1 VEAPAVNAKK
11 SYAAYRNVEVK
22 TASPVQL
29 LILLYEGAV
38 KHIRK
43 GEALLQGEDSFH
55 EGAEHLLRAMGIVT
69 ELAGILN
76 PQASPEMAQNLSGIY
91 QHVIDLLGRS
101 LRERDPEGLPEAAG
115 IMETLGSAWREL
127 SQGAA

>member
-1 VEAPAVNAKK
+1 MNARK
-11 SYAAYRNVEVK
+11 SYAAYKSVEVR

-29 LILLYEGAV
+29 LVLLYEGAV

-55 EGAEHLLRAMGIVT
+55 EGAEHLLRAMSIVT
-69 ELAGILN
+69 ELAGVLN
-76 PQASPEMAQNLSGIY
+76 PQASPELAQNLSGIY
-91 QHVIDLLGRS
+91 QHVLELLGRS
-101 LRERDPEGLPEAAG
+101 LRERDPERLPEAAG
-115 IMETLGSAWREL
+115 IMESLGSAWREL

>member
-1 VEAPAVNAKK
+1 MNARK
-11 SYAAYRNVEVK
+11 SYATYKSVEVK

-69 ELAGILN
+69 ELAGVLN
-76 PQASPEMAQNLSGIY
+76 PQASPELAQNLSGIY
-91 QHVIDLLGRS
+91 QHVLDLLSRS
-101 LRERDPEGLPEAAG
+101 LRERDPERLPEAAG
-115 IMETLGSAWREL
+115 IMESLGSAWREL

>member
-1 VEAPAVNAKK
+1 MNPRA
-11 SYAAYRNVEVK
+11 SYAAYQNVGVK

-29 LILLYEGAV
+29 VVLLYEGAV

-43 GEALLQGEDSFH
+43 GEALLAE
-55 EGAEHLLRAMGIVT
+55 EGAFNEAAEHVLRAMGIVT

-76 PQASPEMAQNLSGIY
+76 PQASPELAQSLSGVY
-91 QHVIDLLGRS
+91 QHVLGLLSKALRGRG
-101 LRERDPEGLPEAAG
+101 PAGLAEAAG
-115 IMETLGSAWREL
+115 IMDSLGSAWREL

>member
-1 VEAPAVNAKK
+1 MNARNF
-11 SYAAYRNVEVK
+11 YAAYQNVGVK

-29 LILLYEGAV
+29 VVLLYEGAV
-38 KHIRK
+38 RHIRK

-69 ELAGILN
+69 ELAGVLN
-76 PQASPEMAQNLSGIY
+76 PQASPGLAQNLSGVY
-91 QHVIDLLGRS
+91 QHVLDLLGRS
-101 LRERDPEGLPEAAG
+101 LRERDPERLPEAAG
-115 IMETLGSAWREL
+115 IMESLGSAWREL

>member
-1 VEAPAVNAKK
+1 MANPKARNT
-11 SYAAYRNVEVK
+11 YAAYKNVEAK

-29 LILLYEGAV
+29 VVLLYEGAV

-55 EGAEHLLRAMGIVT
+55 AGAEHVLRAMCIVT

-76 PQASPEMAQNLSGIY
+76 PQASPDLARNLSGIY
-91 QHVIDLLGRS
+91 QHIIGLLS
-101 LRERDPEGLPEAAG
+101 QALRERDPETLPEAAG
-115 IMETLGSAWREL
+115 ILESLGSAWRQL
-127 SQGAA
+127 TQGAA